1 MKSGLKSPMDF
12 TMSLAQG
19 FHNAPKLY
27 GDTTV
32 RKQERITDL
41 QSGIVAAGKEFGY
54 GFYDGITGLVTQPI
68 QGARK
73 EGAAGFMKGMFRGA
87 FGLVLKP
94 GAAIWGIPGYGFKG
108 IYMEIAK
115 RFGSS
120 TQNYILAAR
129 TAQGYQEFASSV
141 PYERETIIAE
151 WKSTQFEMKRGK
163 KKYGK
168 ERAAEVE
175 SHILVPT
182 VTGSRQELASGFK
195 QTRHLSFDERKE
207 LDKRR
212 RALKE
217 GEKDKQRHDRKLS
230 TTGYHHVSGDLRPT
244 RPSQKNAPMSS
255 ADLLAASEADFEQAI
270 KRSVTQTSKG
280 NPQEDAVVERALRAS
295 VNALRNNPEPIT
307 DENQN
312 EAFQRAVQAS
322 VREAQKAR
330 KDLGNNSQVFAESPV
345 DDSEEESHLARVL
358 TQSLEE
364 QHYGGTNIAMV
375 DNDHDYDTEED
386 EEYLQA
392 VVASQRSA
400 PEMQTRSVP
409 PLPSKTAGQV
419 TGTTS
424 SRRTDSELHE
434 EELRQALAASLLKEQ
449 HNVSANDHNEDD
461 DAELMKALALSEKE
475 SKQRTAELE
484 KQRTEE
490 EIVME
495 YIKKQS
501 LLEEEHR
508 KARGQ

>member
-1 MKSGLKSPMDF
+1 
-12 TMSLAQG
+12 
-19 FHNAPKLY
+19 
-27 GDTTV
+27 
-32 RKQERITDL
+32 
-41 QSGIVAAGKEFGY
+41 
-54 GFYDGITGLVTQPI
+54 
-68 QGARK
+68 
-73 EGAAGFMKGMFRGA
+73 
-87 FGLVLKP
+87 
-94 GAAIWGIPGYGFKG
+94 
-108 IYMEIAK
+108 
-115 RFGSS
+115 
-120 TQNYILAAR
+120 
-129 TAQGYQEFASSV
+129 
-141 PYERETIIAE
+141 
-151 WKSTQFEMKRGK
+151 
-163 KKYGK
+163 
-168 ERAAEVE
+168 
-175 SHILVPT
+175 
-182 VTGSRQELASGFK
+182 
-195 QTRHLSFDERKE
+195 
-207 LDKRR
+207 
-212 RALKE
+212 LKE

-230 TTGYHHVSGDLRPT
+230 TTGYHHVSGDVRPAT
-244 RPSQKNAPMSS
+244 SSQKKAPMSS

-307 DENQN
+307 DENQS
-312 EAFQRAVQAS
+312 EAFHRAVQAS

-330 KDLGNNSQVFAESPV
+330 KDIGNNSQVFAESPV

-364 QHYGGTNIAMV
+364 QHYGTANIAMV
-375 DNDHDYDTEED
+375 DNDYDYDTEED

-392 VVASQRSA
+392 VVASQQSA

-424 SRRTDSELHE
+424 NRRTDSDLHE
-434 EELRQALAASLLKEQ
+434 EELRQALAASLSKE
-449 HNVSANDHNEDD
+449 HDKTSANEHDGD
-461 DAELMKALALSEKE
+461 DAELMKALALSEQE